1 MRRSNCSDDQTHQLC
16 TSNFFSVTQC
26 YESRIL
32 CYSLGVSIQYSKYS
46 VFKVSFL
53 KKKHIICKGL
63 LKHKQTQ
70 LQIVN
75 KAKIDRRTKLY
86 SLIFWKGTSYIAE
99 LTLMETPI
107 LQSFTRANFRLKTLA
122 PRKKYIFSSI
132 QKWILIENK
141 EDQIL

>member
-1 MRRSNCSDDQTHQLC
+1 MRRSNCSDDQTRQLC

-46 VFKVSFL
+46 NSKYLFS

-75 KAKIDRRTKLY
+75 KAKIDKENQIVFIDFLKGDFIY
-86 SLIFWKGTSYIAE
+86 S
-99 LTLMETPI
+99 
-107 LQSFTRANFRLKTLA
+107 RANVNGD
-122 PRKKYIFSSI
+122 PYITELYKSEI
-132 QKWILIENK
+132 
-141 EDQIL
+141 